1 MSTDTTN
8 VTRSYLDFEGLGRL
22 RGQAATGDASKKAAA
37 ERETAQQFEAMFIQM
52 MMKSMREATEKEGLF
67 SSEAENTFQDMMDRD
82 LSVSMAKRSAFGIAD
97 MIMDSL
103 KARDGAP
110 LSSQEALKLNGRATP
125 EGLPLNSSQPQGFK
139 LKEAI
144 KGYTLPGDKP

>member
-1 MSTDTTN
+1 MSTETSN

-22 RGQAATGDASKKAAA
+22 RGQAASGDASKKAAV

-52 MMKSMREATEKEGLF
+52 MMKSMREATEKEGLL

-82 LSVSMAKRSAFGIAD
+82 LSVHMAKRSAFGIAD

-103 KARDGAP
+103 KARETAP
-110 LSSQEALKLNGRATP
+110 ISSQEALKLHGRTP
-125 EGLPLNSSQPQGFK
+125 AEGMPMPNNAPKGLRLQ
-139 LKEAI
+139 EAI
-144 KGYTLPGDKP
+144 KGYAMPGDKP

>member
-22 RGQAATGDASKKAAA
+22 RGQAATGDASKKAAV

-82 LSVSMAKRSAFGIAD
+82 LSVSMAERSAFGIAD

-103 KARDGAP
+103 KVRDGAP
-110 LSSQEALKLNGRATP
+110 LSSQDALKLHGLTP
-125 EGLPLNSSQPQGFK
+125 PQGLSMPNAQGPGFK

>member
-1 MSTDTTN
+1 MSTDTTA

-22 RGQAATGDASKKAAA
+22 RGQAASGDASKKAAV
-37 ERETAQQFEAMFIQM
+37 ERETAQQFEA
-52 MMKSMREATEKEGLF
+52 MKSMREATEKEGLF

-103 KARDGAP
+103 KARDGSP
-110 LSSQEALKLNGRATP
+110 LSSQEALKLHGRTP
-125 EGLPLNSSQPQGFK
+125 TEGLPLPSAQSPGFK
-139 LKEAI
+139 VKEAI

>member
-1 MSTDTTN
+1 
-8 VTRSYLDFEGLGRL
+8 
-22 RGQAATGDASKKAAA
+22 
-37 ERETAQQFEAMFIQM
+37 MFIQM

-103 KARDGAP
+103 KARDSAP